1 MSERILIADDL
12 ATNRIVLKV
21 KLTVACYEVIQTDR
35 CDEVVALASGT
46 QPDLIILGRGRTEC
60 SLSTCRALK
69 ADPVLGSIPIIM
81 VSDQDDQRARLE
93 AIMAGADDV
102 FSKPL
107 NEATLM
113 AMVRNLIRA
122 RGADDEV
129 MRRRELSRDFGC
141 AEAPALFA
149 RHARVA
155 LIAPDAETGI
165 FWRMHLATE
174 IRHRID
180 IMTQSQALE
189 DVSAMGT
196 VPDAFV
202 IASTLSKTSDG
213 LRLVSELRSRQ
224 TTRNSVIVVQ
234 DCGETPSPSSMALD
248 LGANA
253 VLRPGFD
260 ARELALRLT
269 RLLARKFEGD
279 DLRKSFDTNL
289 ALALRDP
296 LTGLHNR
303 RFAQSYLDRLE
314 REAQVK
320 DQPYAI
326 MVLDLDRFKAINDKF
341 GHQVGDEVL
350 VEVSKRLKA
359 NLRDMDLL
367 ARYGGEEFLI
377 ALPGVSRRQAQAM
390 AERLRCAVGDLP
402 IVADRL
408 RDGINVTLSIGVAVS
423 SDAPRCASSA
433 HELLEFADQ
442 ALYRAKSDGRNQVT
456 FVSDAA

>member
-21 KLTVACYEVIQTDR
+21 KLTVACYEVIQADR
-35 CDEVVALASGT
+35 CADVVTLARDT
-46 QPDLIILGRGRTEC
+46 RPDLIILGRGRNDC
-60 SLSTCRALK
+60 SLATCRNLK
-69 ADPVLGSIPIIM
+69 ADPTLGSIPIIM
-81 VSDQDDQRARLE
+81 VSDQDDQRTRLE

-113 AMVRNLIRA
+113 AMVRSLIRA
-122 RGADDEV
+122 RGTDDEV
-129 MRRRELSRDFGC
+129 LRRRDLSRDFGC

-149 RHARVA
+149 RHARIA

-165 FWRMHLATE
+165 YWRMHLATE
-174 IRHRID
+174 IRHKID

-189 DVSAMGT
+189 DVSALGG

-202 IASTLSKTSDG
+202 IASTLSETSDG

-224 TTRNSVIVVQ
+224 TTRHSVIVVQ

-248 LGANA
+248 LGAHA

-279 DLRKSFDTNL
+279 DLRASFNTSL
-289 ALALRDP
+289 ALAVRDP

-314 REAQVK
+314 REARQK
-320 DQPYAI
+320 DQSYAI
-326 MVLDLDRFKAINDKF
+326 MLLDLDRFKSINDRF
-341 GHQVGDEVL
+341 GHPIGDEVL
-350 VEVSKRLKA
+350 VEVARRLKEK
-359 NLRDMDLL
+359 LRDLDLL

-377 ALPGVSRRQAQAM
+377 ALPGVTRLQAQAM
-390 AERLRCAVGDLP
+390 AERLRRAVGDRPIGAGVLP
-402 IVADRL
+402 K
-408 RDGINVTLSIGVAVS
+408 GIPVTISIGVAVS
-423 SDAPRCASSA
+423 GGLPGGT
-433 HELLEFADQ
+433 HELLQLADQ
-442 ALYRAKSDGRNQVT
+442 ALYRAKADGRNQVT

>member
-35 CDEVVALASGT
+35 CDEVAALARDV

-69 ADPVLGSIPIIM
+69 ADPTLGAIPIIM

-122 RGADDEV
+122 RGADSEV

-165 FWRMHLATE
+165 YWRMHLATE

-189 DVSAMGT
+189 DVGATGN

-202 IASTLSKTSDG
+202 IASTLNETSDG

-224 TTRNSVIVVQ
+224 TTRHSVIVVQ

-260 ARELALRLT
+260 ARELSLRLT

-279 DLRKSFDTNL
+279 DLRKNFDTNL

-314 REAQVK
+314 REAQLK

-326 MVLDLDRFKAINDKF
+326 MVLDLDRFKSINDRF
-341 GHQVGDEVL
+341 GHPVGDDVL
-350 VEVSKRLKA
+350 VEVSKRLKT

-377 ALPGVSRRQAQAM
+377 ALPGVTRRQAQTM
-390 AERLRCAVGDLP
+390 AERLRHAVGDRP
-402 IVADRL
+402 IASGGVPK
-408 RDGINVTLSIGVAVS
+408 GIDVTLSIGVAVS
-423 SDAPRCASSA
+423 SDAPRSASSA
-433 HELLEFADQ
+433 HELLQFADQ

>member
-21 KLTVACYEVIQTDR
+21 KLTVACYDVIQSDR
-35 CDEVVALASGT
+35 CDEVAALARDA
-46 QPDLIILGRGRTEC
+46 QPDLIILGRGRTDC
-60 SLSTCRALK
+60 SLSTCRELK
-69 ADPVLGSIPIIM
+69 ADPVLGLIPIIM
-81 VSDQDDQRARLE
+81 VSDQDDQHARLE

-122 RGADDEV
+122 RGTDNEV

-155 LIAPDAETGI
+155 LIAPDAETGVY
-165 FWRMHLATE
+165 WRMHLATE

-180 IMTQSQALE
+180 IMTHSQALE
-189 DVSAMGT
+189 DIGT
-196 VPDAFV
+196 IGNVPDAFI
-202 IASTLSKTSDG
+202 IASTLGETSDG

-224 TTRNSVIVVQ
+224 TTRHSVIVVQ

-279 DLRKSFDTNL
+279 DLRKSFDANL

-320 DQPYAI
+320 NQPFAI
-326 MVLDLDRFKAINDKF
+326 MVLDLDRFKSINDTF
-341 GHQVGDEVL
+341 GHPVGDEVL
-350 VEVSKRLKA
+350 VEVSNRLKA

-377 ALPGVSRRQAQAM
+377 ALPGVGRKQAQAM
-390 AERLRCAVGDLP
+390 AERLRRAVGDFP
-402 IVADRL
+402 VARSEFT
-408 RDGINVTLSIGVAVS
+408 DGINVTLSIGVAVS
-423 SDAPRCASSA
+423 GDTPKNARSA
-433 HELLEFADQ
+433 HELLQFADQ

>member
-21 KLTVACYEVIQTDR
+21 KLTVACYEVIQADR
-35 CDEVVALASGT
+35 CADVATLARDT
-46 QPDLIILGRGRTEC
+46 QPDLIILGRGRTDC
-60 SLSTCRALK
+60 SLSTCRQLK
-69 ADPVLGSIPIIM
+69 ADATLGSIPIIV

-122 RGADDEV
+122 RGAEDEV
-129 MRRRELSRDFGC
+129 LRRRDLSRDFGC
-141 AEAPALFA
+141 AEAPALFE

-165 FWRMHLATE
+165 YWRMHLATE

-180 IMTQSQALE
+180 IMTPSQALE
-189 DVSAMGT
+189 DVSGFGG

-202 IASTLSKTSDG
+202 IASTLSETSDG

-224 TTRNSVIVVQ
+224 TTRHSVIVVQ
-234 DCGETPSPSSMALD
+234 DCGESPSPSSMALD

-260 ARELALRLT
+260 ARELALRLH

-279 DLRKSFDTNL
+279 DLRKSFDTSL
-289 ALALRDP
+289 ALAVRDP

-314 REAQVK
+314 RESRSK
-320 DQPYAI
+320 NQPYAI
-326 MVLDLDRFKAINDKF
+326 MVLDLDRFKSINDRF
-341 GHQVGDEVL
+341 GHPVGDEVL
-350 VEVSKRLKA
+350 VEVARRLKD

-377 ALPGVSRRQAQAM
+377 ALPGVSRAQAQAM
-390 AERLRCAVGDLP
+390 AERLRRAVGDCP
-402 IVADRL
+402 VATGATPN
-408 RDGINVTLSIGVAVS
+408 GIAVTLSIGVAVS
-423 SDAPRCASSA
+423 GDTFGSSGTA
-433 HELLEFADQ
+433 HELLQFADQ

>member
-35 CDEVVALASGT
+35 CDDVAALARAT
-46 QPDLIILGRGRTEC
+46 RPDLIILGRGRGDC
-60 SLSTCRALK
+60 SLSTCRDLK
-69 ADPVLGSIPIIM
+69 ADPVLGTIPIIM

-122 RGADDEV
+122 RGADNEV
-129 MRRRELSRDFGC
+129 MRRRDLSRDFGC

-165 FWRMHLATE
+165 LWRMHLATE

-189 DVSAMGT
+189 DMGAPGP

-202 IASTLSKTSDG
+202 IASTLGEPSDG

-224 TTRNSVIVVQ
+224 TTRHAVIVVQ
-234 DCGETPSPSSMALD
+234 DCGESPSPSSMALD

-279 DLRKSFDTNL
+279 DLRKTFDTNL

-303 RFAQSYLDRLE
+303 RFAQSYLNRLE
-314 REAQVK
+314 REAQTRG
-320 DQPYAI
+320 QSFAI
-326 MVLDLDRFKAINDKF
+326 MVLDLDRFKAINDTF
-341 GHQVGDEVL
+341 GHPVGDEVL
-350 VEVSKRLKA
+350 VEVAKRLKD

-377 ALPGVSRRQAQAM
+377 ALPGVTHQQAEAM
-390 AERLRCAVGDLP
+390 AERLRRAVSDRP
-402 IVADRL
+402 IAAGAMA
-408 RDGINVTLSIGVAVS
+408 DGIAVTLSIGVVVS
-423 SDAPRCASSA
+423 DDVSESA
-433 HELLEFADQ
+433 GSAQDLLQFADQ
-442 ALYRAKSDGRNQVT
+442 ALYRAKADGRNQVT
-456 FVSDAA
+456 FISDAA

>member
-35 CDEVVALASGT
+35 CDEVPKLARDT
-46 QPDLIILGRGRTEC
+46 QPDLIILGRGASDC
-60 SLSTCRALK
+60 SLATCRTLK
-69 ADPVLGSIPIIM
+69 ADPVLGMIPIII

-93 AIMAGADDV
+93 AITAGADDV

-122 RGADDEV
+122 RGAENEV
-129 MRRRELSRDFGC
+129 LRRRELSRDFGL

-149 RHARVA
+149 RHARIA

-165 FWRMHLATE
+165 YWRMHLATE

-180 IMTQSQALE
+180 IMTHSQALE
-189 DVSAMGT
+189 EVGAMKA

-202 IASTLSKTSDG
+202 IASTLKDTSDG

-224 TTRNSVIVVQ
+224 TTRHSVIVVQ

-279 DLRKSFDTNL
+279 DLRKNFDTNL

-314 REAQVK
+314 REAGAK
-320 DQPYAI
+320 GQPYAI
-326 MVLDLDRFKAINDKF
+326 MVLDLDRFKSINDTY
-341 GHQVGDEVL
+341 GHPVGDEVL
-350 VEVSKRLKA
+350 VEVAKRLKGK
-359 NLRDMDLL
+359 LRDMDLL

-377 ALPGVSRRQAQAM
+377 ALPGVTHTQAQAM
-390 AERLRCAVGDLP
+390 AERLRRAVSDQP
-402 IVADRL
+402 VAAGKVAG
-408 RDGINVTLSIGVAVS
+408 GIAVTLSIGVAVS
-423 SDAPRCASSA
+423 SDMTQAAGSA
-433 HELLEFADQ
+433 HDLLQFADQ
-442 ALYRAKSDGRNQVT
+442 ALYRAKSDGRNQVM